1 MDPYSSPEIIPKN
14 RLQNPLPHSLL
25 RTRQCCQAAAESS
38 SQELLSRLS
47 VLEAKAA
54 KLR

>member
-14 RLQNPLPHSLL
+14 RLQNPFPHSLL
-25 RTRQCCQAAAESS
+25 RTRQAAAESS